1 MADKRISELEAITGA
16 NTAADDFFL
25 VVDTSG
31 AVTKKISRAELN
43 NAIERDVLSLVNIDG
58 GTIDGTVI
66 GASSAAA
73 GTFTTFTSTG
83 IDDNASSTAVTIS
96 SSQNVGVGI
105 SAPAT
110 KLHVLDG
117 TSSLRFRQNGTVAE
131 TLTVG
136 PSGGDAAVYLGD
148 VADTVRAGLYYDTS
162 ENDLQ
167 IRGYNNS
174 TRILIDSVGNVGIGT
189 QSPSTKTEI
198 STDNETSILRLT
210 DTATIGAVDRKVGG
224 IEFYQN
230 DASGGAGVGS
240 SIAAHH
246 VNVSGDTDLRFATGD
261 NTEHLR
267 LTSSGSLAL
276 GTSSPV
282 SLLHAKS
289 TIPVVTAD
297 SSGFAGAGNGTG
309 FGIYRSAAG
318 RIAGYT
324 WTITNTIQSGGSGG
338 SDYQTDDLVFSG
350 RAATT
355 DSTLTEAM
363 RITSSGTLLVG
374 MTASS
379 DTLANTGIELYNN
392 GRLNATRT
400 GNPVLYLNRKTSG
413 GTIVTFRLDGGE
425 EGTIS
430 IDSSSGVSY
439 NTTSDYRL
447 KENITEVTGAANRV
461 KALNPVRFN
470 FIAAPDKIV
479 DGFLAHE
486 VSNIVPEAIHGEKDA
501 IDAEGNPKYQ
511 GIDQS
516 KLVPLLTAAL
526 QEALTKIDELEA
538 RVAALETA

>member
-1 MADKRISELEAITGA
+1 MRI
-16 NTAADDFFL
+16 
-25 VVDTSG
+25 DTSG
-31 AVTKKISRAELN
+31 TVTANGILKS
-43 NAIERDVLSLVNIDG
+43 G
-58 GTIDGTVI
+58 
-66 GASSAAA
+66 
-73 GTFTTFTSTG
+73 STG
-83 IDDNASSTAVTIS
+83 SNGQFDLARTSDGLSVGKITMTESTQVM
-96 SSQNVGVGI
+96 N
-105 SAPAT
+105 
-110 KLHVLDG
+110 
-117 TSSLRFRQNGTVAE
+117 
-131 TLTVG
+131 
-136 PSGGDAAVYLGD
+136 
-148 VADTVRAGLYYDTS
+148 
-162 ENDLQ
+162 
-167 IRGYNNS
+167 YNNVLGS
-174 TRILIDSVGNVGIGT
+174 GIHSFSVNNTERMRIDSSGNVGIGT
-189 QSPSTKTEI
+189 TGSVFKLQIDNSAASHNVLAARQLNT
-198 STDNETSILRLT
+198 SYNTDILLYNAANTTSNTLVSKRTTGDLW
-210 DTATIGAVDRKVGG
+210 
-224 IEFYQN
+224 FYQ
-230 DASGGAGVGS
+230 SGANN
-240 SIAAHH
+240 I
-246 VNVSGDTDLRFATGD
+246 VSYTNAT
-261 NTEHLR
+261 ER
-267 LTSSGSLAL
+267 MRITSSGNVGI
-276 GTSSPV
+276 GTTSPV